1 MIYVEMY
8 GRLGNQFFRYAAAR
22 ALQIRYYPQDKL
34 EISFQQ
40 VNDAGK
46 TDKSFY
52 NVLNDFNVAN
62 YSVYQKGGKV
72 IFNESSLK
80 QKLLC
85 IPYYIGMKK
94 IAPEQMNEQV
104 RYEEKWH
111 RILEKNGIYWFRRGG
126 REEKLQR
133 SITKNKFVS
142 GSFENLTYFDDIRD
156 ILLQEFMP
164 KHDLLAKNVKFMKRI
179 QNTNSVCLSV
189 RRGDFESNADVKKL
203 QSVCNRRYFEAAIL
217 EIRNRVKNPIFFMFS
232 DDIDW
237 VKKNIQTGCPTY
249 YEDGTDPVWEKLR
262 MMSAC
267 KHFIISNSTFS
278 WWVQYLSTN
287 KNKFVVSPSRW
298 FNNDYKSPL
307 IGKDWIKISV

>member
-126 REEKLQR
+126 
-133 SITKNKFVS
+133 
-142 GSFENLTYFDDIRD
+142 G
-156 ILLQEFMP
+156 
-164 KHDLLAKNVKFMKRI
+164 
-179 QNTNSVCLSV
+179 
-189 RRGDFESNADVKKL
+189 G
-203 QSVCNRRYFEAAIL
+203 
-217 EIRNRVKNPIFFMFS
+217 
-232 DDIDW
+232 
-237 VKKNIQTGCPTY
+237 KKNFKEASQ
-249 YEDGTDPVWEKLR
+249 K
-262 MMSAC
+262 
-267 KHFIISNSTFS
+267 
-278 WWVQYLSTN
+278 TN
-287 KNKFVVSPSRW
+287 LFRV
-298 FNNDYKSPL
+298 L
-307 IGKDWIKISV
+307 LKI